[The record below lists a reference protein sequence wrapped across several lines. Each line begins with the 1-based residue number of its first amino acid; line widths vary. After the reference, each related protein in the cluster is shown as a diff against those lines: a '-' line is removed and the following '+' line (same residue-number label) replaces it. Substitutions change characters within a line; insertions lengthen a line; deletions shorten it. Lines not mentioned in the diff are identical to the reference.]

1 MEEPHLLFKIKR
13 ITPNRDIRHFYKMY
27 YLATHKSI
35 FPGQLAVAYYNH
47 LVLHPKKCE
56 AMMLLRGSFIGPLNA
71 LTLYNQTIK

>member
-1 MEEPHLLFKIKR
+1 
-13 ITPNRDIRHFYKMY
+13 MY

-56 AMMLLRGSFIGPLNA
+56 AIMLPRGSFIGPLNA